1 MLRLIRWT
9 TSALVVLLAV
19 VWGVIW
25 LARANPDSHAA
36 SLLRAVASLT
46 RPAASVMPTGTE
58 GAFTLVDPHGQT
70 VTDRTYR
77 GKWMLI
83 YFGYTYCP
91 DVCPTTLQSMGN
103 VLDQLGDQAA
113 QIVPIFITVDPDR
126 DTPKIIGDYVALFD
140 SRLIG
145 LTGSPAQIAQA
156 KSAYGVFARRA
167 ASGADGGYL
176 IDHSA
181 YMYFVGPDG
190 KLRALFQAGTTEADI
205 VAAITVSMSGQS

>member
-9 TSALVVLLAV
+9 ASALVVLLALA
-19 VWGVIW
+19 WGVVW
-25 LARANPDSHAA
+25 LARADPDSRAA
-36 SLLRAVASLT
+36 SLLRTVASFA
-46 RPAASVMPTGTE
+46 RPAAPAMPTGTE
-58 GAFTLVDPHGQT
+58 AAFSLVDPQGHT
-70 VTDRTYR
+70 VTNRTYR
-77 GKWMLI
+77 GKWMLV

-91 DVCPTTLQSMGN
+91 DVCPTTLQTISN
-103 VLDQLGDQAA
+103 VLDQLGDKAA

-145 LTGSPAQIAQA
+145 LTGSPAQINQA
-156 KSAYGVFARRA
+156 KSAYGVFSRRA
-167 ASGADGGYL
+167 ASGTDGGYL

-190 KLRALFQAGTTEADI
+190 KLRALFQAGTTEADLVTAI
-205 VAAITVSMSGQS
+205 GAAMSGQS